1 MSKEPVAL
9 LREYL
14 AKVNKGE
21 KSAQEVLSAVGGW
34 MKESGDSLKNKI
46 EVEVEAAVKRMG
58 FAKKSDLDELADEV
72 AELRKLLKVK
82 NVTPKNIKKTT
93 KKAAKGKSK

>member
-1 MSKEPVAL
+1 MSKEPAAL
-9 LREYL
+9 LKEYL
-14 AKVNKGE
+14 AKINKGE

-34 MKESGDSLKNKI
+34 MKESGDSLKHKI
-46 EVEVEAAVKRMG
+46 EIEVEAAVKRMG
-58 FAKKSDLDELADEV
+58 FAKKSDLDELAEEV

-82 NVTPKNIKKTT
+82 KEAPKDIKKST

>member
-1 MSKEPVAL
+1 MSKEPAAL
-9 LREYL
+9 LKEYL
-14 AKVNKGE
+14 AKINKGE

-34 MKESGDSLKNKI
+34 MKESGDSLKHKI
-46 EVEVEAAVKRMG
+46 EIEVEAAVKRMG
-58 FAKKSDLDELADEV
+58 FAKKSDVDELAEEV

-82 NVTPKNIKKTT
+82 KEAPKDIKKST

>member
-1 MSKEPVAL
+1 MSKEPTAL

-46 EVEVEAAVKRMG
+46 EIEVEAAVKRMG
-58 FAKKSDLDELADEV
+58 FAKQSDLDELAKEV
-72 AELRKLLKVK
+72 AELRKLMTVK
-82 NVTPKNIKKTT
+82 KIAAQDIKKST
-93 KKAAKGKSK
+93 KKVAKGKSK